1 MACLVS
7 TLDLAVVSFGTVDL
21 ASLGHLIEAALSVG
35 TGLLRVVR
43 VVGGTLCHV
52 ENYGCI
58 LQRFMN
64 TLTKAAS
71 DLEAI

>member
-1 MACLVS
+1 MDELACLVS
-7 TLDLAVVSFGTVDL
+7 TFDLAVVGFGTVDL

-43 VVGGTLCHV
+43 VVGGTLCNI

-58 LQRFMN
+58 LQRLMKY
-64 TLTKAAS
+64 TH
-71 DLEAI
+71 